1 MHTFFGA
8 LVKRGVFNLVDE
20 IPSSTILTV
29 VMDSESN
36 LTCDLMTE
44 VSL

>member
-1 MHTFFGA
+1 MHTFFGD